1 MKRLFYL
8 LALFCAVG
16 IGGYRIVQQ
25 NIQLK
30 NHEERIFKLRTGNGM
45 GTGVYA
51 IRDIKVGEMV
61 TTTDI
66 ETRPIAVNK
75 MPDHMIC
82 RVDEV
87 IGHRPIYG
95 IEKGQLLSIFDF
107 RTQREL
113 LGDGWDA
120 KPIEGDGK

>member
-1 MKRLFYL
+1 MFYL
-8 LALFCAVG
+8 LALLCAVG
-16 IGGYRIVQQ
+16 IGSYRIVQQ

-30 NHEERIFKLRTGNGM
+30 NHEERIFNLRTGNGM

-61 TTTDI
+61 KSAYL
-66 ETRPIAVNK
+66 ETRAIAVNK

-82 RVDEV
+82 QVDEV
-87 IGHRPIYG
+87 IGYRPIYS
-95 IEKGQLLSIFDF
+95 IKKGQLLSIFDF

-120 KPIEGDGK
+120 KPIQRDGQ

>member
-16 IGGYRIVQQ
+16 IGGYRIEQQ

-30 NHEERIFKLRTGNGM
+30 NHEERICNLQTSYYI

-51 IRDIKVGEMV
+51 PLDIKVGEMV
-61 TTTDI
+61 TTADI
-66 ETRPIAVNK
+66 ETRPNAVNK

-82 RVDEV
+82 RADAV

-95 IEKGQLLSIFDF
+95 IEKGQLLSLFDF
-107 RTQREL
+107 QTQSEM
-113 LGDGWDA
+113 LGAGWDA
-120 KPIEGDGK
+120 KPIQGDGK

>member
-1 MKRLFYL
+1 MFYL
-8 LALFCAVG
+8 LALLCAVG
-16 IGGYRIVQQ
+16 IGSYRIVQQ

-30 NHEERIFKLRTGNGM
+30 NHEERIFNLRSDNGM

-61 TTTDI
+61 TTADI
-66 ETRPIAVNK
+66 ETRPIAINK

-82 RVDEV
+82 RADAV

-95 IEKGQLLSIFDF
+95 IEKGQLLSLFDF
-107 RTQREL
+107 QTQSERLE
-113 LGDGWDA
+113 DSWHA
-120 KPIEGDGK
+120 KLIEGDGK

>member
-1 MKRLFYL
+1 
-8 LALFCAVG
+8 
-16 IGGYRIVQQ
+16 VQQ

-30 NHEERIFKLRTGNGM
+30 NHEKRICNLQTSYDI

-61 TTTDI
+61 TTADI
-66 ETRPIAVNK
+66 ETRPIAINK

-82 RVDEV
+82 RADAV

-95 IEKGQLLSIFDF
+95 IEKGQLLSMFDF
-107 RTQREL
+107 QTQSEV
-113 LGDGWDA
+113 LGDSWDA
-120 KPIEGDGK
+120 KPIQGDGK

>member
-1 MKRLFYL
+1 MFYL
-8 LALFCAVG
+8 LALLCAVG
-16 IGGYRIVQQ
+16 IGSYRIVQQ

-30 NHEERIFKLRTGNGM
+30 NHEERIFNLRTGNGM

-75 MPDHMIC
+75 MPDHMTGENFTG
-82 RVDEV
+82 REV
-87 IGHRPIYG
+87 KAVLDQIDKSSPRISPPNLDI
-95 IEKGQLLSIFDF
+95 
-107 RTQREL
+107 
-113 LGDGWDA
+113 
-120 KPIEGDGK
+120 